1 MNEKIKQRFQT
12 VLEKEQVLEA
22 ESMSRHTTF
31 RIGGPADLFVVPKS
45 VDEIAEVLKIC
56 REEKAP
62 YFILG
67 NGSNLLVS
75 DKGYRGVVVQLYR
88 GFGKI
93 TVSGEEIHAQAGALL
108 SGIAAA
114 ARDASLTGF
123 EFAGGIPGTLGG
135 AVVMNAGA
143 YGGEMKD
150 VLKEVTVLTPE
161 GEILTL
167 QADELHMGYRTSVVK
182 VAGYIVLEAVLSLA
196 KGDPEAIR
204 SRMQEAYGDR
214 WESVVA
220 GEVDNCK
227 MRYQFAENTNRFTA
241 RYGAGSVGLLDTLS
255 FVDYCAII
263 TKEVRIFGSGY
274 RGWDE
279 DWNILKKMRDI
290 NAHNNNGV
298 LNRYTVQN
306 LREACEHFDNWMEE
320 VSHRP
325 MPEEQPAEKPMV
337 DERPKKV
344 SEVVPDGESK
354 STKGNTVYNYKLLYR
369 QEENDCELQV
379 KVALNGTVWGI
390 YPKDGKWPDGMDEL
404 EKTAKKEQILA
415 AHTRRM
421 RATETN

>member
-114 ARDASLTGF
+114 ARDASLIGF

-135 AVVMNAGA
+135 AAVMNAGA

-182 VAGYIVLEAVLSLA
+182 EAGYIVLEAVLSLA

-204 SRMQEAYGDR
+204 SRMQEL
-214 WESVVA
+214 A
-220 GEVDNCK
+220 G
-227 MRYQFAENTNRFTA
+227 MRSSKQPLSYPS
-241 RYGAGSVGLLDTLS
+241 AGSTFKRPEGYFAGKLIMDSGLRGYQVGGAQVS
-255 FVDYCAII
+255 EKHCGFV
-263 TKEVRIFGSGY
+263 
-274 RGWDE
+274 
-279 DWNILKKMRDI
+279 I
-290 NAHNNNGV
+290 NAGNATAEDVCRLMADVQRIVREKFGV
-298 LNRYTVQN
+298 TL
-306 LREACEHFDNWMEE
+306 EPE
-320 VSHRP
+320 V
-325 MPEEQPAEKPMV
+325 KFL
-337 DERPKKV
+337 
-344 SEVVPDGESK
+344 GEF
-354 STKGNTVYNYKLLYR
+354 
-369 QEENDCELQV
+369 
-379 KVALNGTVWGI
+379 
-390 YPKDGKWPDGMDEL
+390 
-404 EKTAKKEQILA
+404 
-415 AHTRRM
+415 
-421 RATETN
+421 

>member
-45 VDEIAEVLKIC
+45 VDEIAEILKIC

-143 YGGEMKD
+143 YGGEMKG

-161 GEILTL
+161 GEI
-167 QADELHMGYRTSVVK
+167 
-182 VAGYIVLEAVLSLA
+182 LSLA

-204 SRMQEAYGDR
+204 SRMQEL
-214 WESVVA
+214 A
-220 GEVDNCK
+220 G
-227 MRYQFAENTNRFTA
+227 MRSSKQPLSYPS
-241 RYGAGSVGLLDTLS
+241 AGSTFKRPEGYFAGKLIMDSGLRGYQVGGAQVS
-255 FVDYCAII
+255 EKHCGFV
-263 TKEVRIFGSGY
+263 
-274 RGWDE
+274 
-279 DWNILKKMRDI
+279 I
-290 NAHNNNGV
+290 NAGNATAEDVCRLMADVQRIVREKFGV
-298 LNRYTVQN
+298 TL
-306 LREACEHFDNWMEE
+306 EPE
-320 VSHRP
+320 V
-325 MPEEQPAEKPMV
+325 KFL
-337 DERPKKV
+337 
-344 SEVVPDGESK
+344 GEF
-354 STKGNTVYNYKLLYR
+354 
-369 QEENDCELQV
+369 
-379 KVALNGTVWGI
+379 
-390 YPKDGKWPDGMDEL
+390 
-404 EKTAKKEQILA
+404 
-415 AHTRRM
+415 
-421 RATETN
+421 